1 MTAAPDPGGGV
12 TPAHLRELA
21 GRVSALAA
29 DVARAHQ
36 ALRDADDP
44 VRRTG
49 FRLDDVVGS
58 LHRGEAELA
67 ATATDLARVV
77 AASDPRICTAQWG
90 VCPEH
95 GNTLTSSGGMTR
107 CRTCGRTWS
116 YDRVGT
122 VCTEPAT
129 YLVTDPHGGTVRLC
143 QGHAID
149 VAETQGWTI
158 TEISDGSCPP

>member
-12 TPAHLRELA
+12 TPAQLRDLA
-21 GRVSALAA
+21 GRAAALAA
-29 DVARAHQ
+29 DIDRAHQ

-77 AASDPRICTAQWG
+77 AARDPRICSAQWG

-95 GNTLTSSGGMTR
+95 GNTLVSSGGVTR
-107 CRTCGRTWS
+107 CRSCGRSWS
-116 YDRVGT
+116 YDRLGS
-122 VCTEPAT
+122 EPAT

-143 QGHAID
+143 RGHAID
-149 VAETQGWTI
+149 LAETQGWTI
-158 TEISDGSCPP
+158 AEISDGNPP